1 MNPLFMSDSYKLSH
15 KFMSFPGT
23 QNIYSNLTPRFDK
36 YFTKEYPNF
45 DHNIVWFGLQAF
57 IKKTLIE
64 EWNINFFNKSWEEL
78 KEELNDVLVPYIGMT
93 DFDHFEALHKL
104 GYLPIEIKSLK
115 EGSLVNIGT
124 PVLTIVNTHPEFQWL
139 TNYLETVIS
148 AEVWK
153 PTTVATIAREFA
165 HLSRHYAINTVGSTE
180 GTEFQNHDFSYR
192 GQANTESAASVGAG
206 FLLSSHGTDNIPA
219 IVFAKKYYN
228 AKGFIAGS
236 VPAGEHSVTTLGIN
250 ANNSKDKK
258 QGETDFFK
266 WLLTDVYPTGIF
278 SYVADSYDYWGFLEE
293 IVPSLKDIIMS
304 RDGKWVCRGDSGDVV
319 DVICGK
325 IIPDYS
331 EEFSPESA
339 VLAHAYKSDEYKLSN
354 IVFKY
359 KDEYFKGS
367 YTSHFDKHGDLCD
380 IEVTSCVEYKLTVE
394 DKGTIETLWDIFGGT
409 ITEKGYKLLDS
420 HVGMIYGDGIT
431 YKRAQEIFKRLEDKG
446 FASTNVIFGIGS
458 FSLSSGLSRDSLGIA
473 VKATNAIVNGKQIP
487 IYKQPKT
494 DSTKNSAKGL
504 LKVIKNEDGSY
515 TTLNN
520 VTIEEEQ
527 QGELV
532 SVFKDG
538 KLLREQTFEEI
549 RNLIWK

>member
-1 MNPLFMSDSYKLSH
+1 MNPLLMSDSYKLSH
-15 KFMSFPGT
+15 KFISFPGT
-23 QNIYSNLTPRFDK
+23 QYIYSNLTPRFDK

-165 HLSRHYAINTVGSTE
+165 HLSRHYAINTVGNTE

-325 IIPDYS
+325 QIPDYS
-331 EEFSPESA
+331 NEPSLHSA
-339 VLAHAYKSDEYKLSN
+339 LTKYSYDSIEDKLTDV
-354 IVFKY
+354 VFKY
-359 KDEYFKGS
+359 KDKYYKGS
-367 YTSHFDKHGDLCD
+367 FDAIRINGSLESF
-380 IEVTSCVEYKLTVE
+380 IYSGPFEYELTVE

-446 FASTNVIFGIGS
+446 FASTNVTFGIGS
-458 FSLSSGLSRDSLGIA
+458 FSLSSGISRDSLGIA
-473 VKATNAIVNGKQIP
+473 VKATNAIVDGKQIP

-504 LKVIKNEDGSY
+504 LKVIKNENGFY

-520 VTIEEEQ
+520 VTVEEEQ
-527 QGELV
+527 QGELI